1 MTSHNGQD
9 WPNERNSLRS
19 VFELLD
25 KLMHRA
31 VAEKS
36 MDDAPVTSE
45 GTLVSDRTDTTL
57 FPRDGNDDKP
67 SDRANNVA
75 DRVELLEPRLESRN
89 APMVRPA
96 CSSLRVPAAP
106 CSP

>member
-1 MTSHNGQD
+1 
-9 WPNERNSLRS
+9 
-19 VFELLD
+19 
-25 KLMHRA
+25 MHRA

-57 FPRDGNDDKP
+57 FPRGGNDDKP

-89 APMVRPA
+89 EPMVRPA